1 MSEESLDTSI
11 KIATAIA
18 AAECVIDRIIAALE
32 RQLGMPVVGLSLDT
46 TDVTEMQD
54 AGRSYMRRTRIDVAA
69 WGETDQVEGES

>member
-11 KIATAIA
+11 KIATSIA

-46 TDVTEMQD
+46 IEVTEMQD
-54 AGRSYMRRTRIDVAA
+54 AGRRYLRRTRIDVAT
-69 WGETDQVEGES
+69 WDETDQAEAQP